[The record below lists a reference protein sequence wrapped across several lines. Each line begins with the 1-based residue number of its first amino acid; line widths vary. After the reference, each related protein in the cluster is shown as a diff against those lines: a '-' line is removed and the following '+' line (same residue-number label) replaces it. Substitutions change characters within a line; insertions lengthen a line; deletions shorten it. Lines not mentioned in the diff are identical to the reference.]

1 MNVPSP
7 AAPQPPIPQTP
18 QRWSDFATIARHAG
32 TVLVGQLAVMAFGI
46 TDTIVAG
53 RHAEASLAALSVASA
68 IFLSISV
75 GLVGVLQALLPV
87 WAQLRGAQ
95 QNTRMGASFR
105 QSLYLGL
112 LAAALGAA
120 VLQHPEPLLAAAQ
133 VPALL
138 HPMVGQ
144 YLGVLALALPLTLL
158 FRLFSTLNQAI
169 GHPRLITWIQVLALP
184 LKVLLSVWWTFGG
197 LGVPALG
204 AVGCAWATL
213 VVYAAMLSLAVWLSR
228 TQEIYLPLHLWQ
240 RLERPDVR
248 QLWRFLRLGV
258 PAGLTVLVE
267 VTSFTLMALFIARQ
281 GTTAAG
287 AHQIAANLAA
297 VLYMVPLSLAIAAS
311 ARISFWRGAGQ
322 EAHARHAALTGFG
335 LVALMACVLTVAVWG
350 FKGSIASL
358 YSEHPA
364 VVALAAQLLG
374 WVALYHLLDAVQCFC
389 LFALRCYGITVAPLL
404 VYSVLLWCAGLG
416 GGYALAYHGVGPWP
430 AQPSAATFWI
440 SSGLALAL
448 CAVAFAWM
456 LWRCLERWGHKSPV
470 SPR

>member
-7 AAPQPPIPQTP
+7 AVPQPPMPQTP
-18 QRWSDFATIARHAG
+18 QRWSDLATIARHAG

-68 IFLSISV
+68 IFLSVSV

-87 WAQLRGAQ
+87 WAELRGAQ

-197 LGVPALG
+197 WGVPALG

-213 VVYAAMLSLAVWLSR
+213 VVYAAMLSWAVWLSR
-228 TQEIYLPLHLWQ
+228 TQEIYLPLYLWQ
-240 RLERPDVR
+240 RLERPDVW

-267 VTSFTLMALFIARQ
+267 VTSFTLMALFKAPPQ
-281 GTTAAG
+281 P
-287 AHQIAANLAA
+287 
-297 VLYMVPLSLAIAAS
+297 VPTRLRPTWPLCSTWCRCRWPLPPAPAS
-311 ARISFWRGAGQ
+311 AFGAVR
-322 EAHARHAALTGFG
+322 AKRP
-335 LVALMACVLTVAVWG
+335 M
-350 FKGSIASL
+350 
-358 YSEHPA
+358 PA
-364 VVALAAQLLG
+364 M
-374 WVALYHLLDAVQCFC
+374 
-389 LFALRCYGITVAPLL
+389 P
-404 VYSVLLWCAGLG
+404 
-416 GGYALAYHGVGPWP
+416 P
-430 AQPSAATFWI
+430 
-440 SSGLALAL
+440 
-448 CAVAFAWM
+448 
-456 LWRCLERWGHKSPV
+456 
-470 SPR
+470 